1 MTLNRVT
8 TVFTY
13 LQLIVFIRNK
23 FNRPTLL
30 KDFYIFFGIFKD
42 IKLPI
47 NFIHVNKIVYTFNI
61 FLKFLF
67 TGVNICY
74 STSKMEWESFY
85 DVNPSP
91 SNYESI
97 IDSIKN
103 FVNSHTNEKIAL
115 VTVSIF

>member
-1 MTLNRVT
+1 MV
-8 TVFTY
+8 VYTY

-23 FNRPTLL
+23 FNRFVEGFLH
-30 KDFYIFFGIFKD
+30 FFWNFQGYVALN

-47 NFIHVNKIVYTFNI
+47 NFIHVNKIVYIFNA

-74 STSKMEWESFY
+74 TNSKMEWESFY
-85 DVNPSP
+85 DINPSP

-97 IDSIKN
+97 INSIKN
-103 FVNSHTNEKIAL
+103 FLFSHKNEKIAL
-115 VTVSIF
+115 VTVSIL